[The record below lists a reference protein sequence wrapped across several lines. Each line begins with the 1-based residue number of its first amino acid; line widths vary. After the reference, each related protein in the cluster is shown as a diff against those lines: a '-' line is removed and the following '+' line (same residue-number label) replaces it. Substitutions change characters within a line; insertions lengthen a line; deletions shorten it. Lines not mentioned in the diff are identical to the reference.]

1 MIKLELNS
9 LEFIRKQIKVMKE
22 VLKDQS
28 VMLEKNQEKIN
39 KLIKEKGIDV

>member
-1 MIKLELNS
+1 MELNS